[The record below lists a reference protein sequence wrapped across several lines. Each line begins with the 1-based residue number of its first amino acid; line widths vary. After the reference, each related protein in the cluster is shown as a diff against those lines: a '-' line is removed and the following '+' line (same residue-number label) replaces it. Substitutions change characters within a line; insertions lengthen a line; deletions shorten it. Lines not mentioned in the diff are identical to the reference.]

1 MENDRLLNVMRDT
14 IKQYVEANKT
24 KNKII
29 FLLIVLLFLQSFV
42 SFGFFVIM
50 KRIVNIILSKVLLTV
65 KAKWKICKR
74 MFICATHGGKMYGRR
89 NIENQKKVKRHKFGR
104 RI

>member
-29 FLLIVLLFLQSFV
+29 FLLIVLLFLQSFYN
-42 SFGFFVIM
+42 
-50 KRIVNIILSKVLLTV
+50 RL
-65 KAKWKICKR
+65 
-74 MFICATHGGKMYGRR
+74 
-89 NIENQKKVKRHKFGR
+89 
-104 RI
+104 

>member
-29 FLLIVLLFLQSFV
+29 F
-42 SFGFFVIM
+42 
-50 KRIVNIILSKVLLTV
+50 
-65 KAKWKICKR
+65 
-74 MFICATHGGKMYGRR
+74 Y
-89 NIENQKKVKRHKFGR
+89 
-104 RI
+104 

>member
-29 FLLIVLLFLQSFV
+29 FFVNCFTVSTIVCKFWLFL
-42 SFGFFVIM
+42 
-50 KRIVNIILSKVLLTV
+50 LS
-65 KAKWKICKR
+65 
-74 MFICATHGGKMYGRR
+74 
-89 NIENQKKVKRHKFGR
+89 
-104 RI
+104 

>member
-29 FLLIVLLFLQSFV
+29 FLLIVLLFLQLFV
-42 SFGFFVIM
+42 SFGCFCYHETHC
-50 KRIVNIILSKVLLTV
+50 KHYIVESTIDSQSK
-65 KAKWKICKR
+65 
-74 MFICATHGGKMYGRR
+74 
-89 NIENQKKVKRHKFGR
+89 IEDMQANVYLCHAWRENVWTKKHRKPEKS
-104 RI
+104 